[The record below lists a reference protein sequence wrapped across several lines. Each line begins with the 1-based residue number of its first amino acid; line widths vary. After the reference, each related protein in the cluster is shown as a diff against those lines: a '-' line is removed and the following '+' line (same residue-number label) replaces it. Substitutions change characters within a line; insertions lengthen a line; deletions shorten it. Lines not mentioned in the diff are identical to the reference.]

1 MVDNRSR
8 SVAQGQ
14 HARKR
19 GNFVAEQQ
27 RVVGIDLGTT
37 NSLIAFM
44 QGDAPIVIPG
54 EDGSPIVPSVVAF
67 DQETASGFSVGN
79 AARGVLLT
87 HSANAVYSVKRLMGR
102 DLTDIQDE
110 LKLFPFQLAEG
121 LQPGEVLKLNIGGLT
136 LTPPEVSAYIL
147 LQLKR
152 NAERFFGVEVTKA
165 VITVPAYFN
174 DAQRQATKDAGR
186 IAGLDVLRLVNEPT
200 AAALAYGLDKNPDG
214 SAKDGII
221 AVYDFGGGTFDISIL
236 KLHEGIFEVIATGGD
251 THLGG
256 DDIDNL
262 LTAVALDDIR
272 GDLGLDIST
281 NPEVVQQLRKA
292 VIEAKI
298 ALSDAESTRILLE
311 IPAGTGKSQIPS
323 GDDNKELNT
332 KAGAPPLSAVERVDS
347 EMWEGKNSGPTQP
360 THYAREITRAQYE
373 QLIAP
378 IIARTAAPVKQALRD
393 AGFTAADID
402 EVVMV
407 GGSTRIPAVR
417 KLVTEL
423 FDLEARGRKLHTE
436 LNPDEVVALG
446 AAVQAQIL
454 SGEYSSATDDLLL
467 LDVTPLSLGIEAL
480 GGVVAKIIQRNSTIP
495 ASATEHFTTGVDGQ
509 TNVAIHVLQG
519 ERELAKDCRSLAR
532 FDLKGIPPM
541 VAGLP
546 RIEVKFLIDA
556 NGILH
561 VSAREQRSGQEAA
574 VEVKPTYGLT
584 DEQVEAMILESFDNA
599 EEDITARQVIEAKNE
614 AETIMTAVEKGEK
627 TPAWQQLTFDEH
639 AAIKAAASELKQA
652 VIGGDYKVIR
662 KGIDQLDKKTRRFA
676 EIMMDSAVTG
686 ALGGKTMAAAGAD
699 LAASQQGAAPSA
711 PHAFAKAEVSEATPA
726 PDPFADAEADLE
738 TPGESTE
745 D

>member
-1 MVDNRSR
+1 
-8 SVAQGQ
+8 
-14 HARKR
+14 
-19 GNFVAEQQ
+19 
-27 RVVGIDLGTT
+27 
-37 NSLIAFM
+37 
-44 QGDAPIVIPG
+44 
-54 EDGSPIVPSVVAF
+54 
-67 DQETASGFSVGN
+67 
-79 AARGVLLT
+79 
-87 HSANAVYSVKRLMGR
+87 MGR
-102 DLTDIQDE
+102 DLTDVIPE
-110 LKLFPFQLAEG
+110 LKLFPFHLAEG
-121 LQPGEVLKLNIGGLT
+121 LQPNEVLKLNVGGLT
-136 LTPPEVSAYIL
+136 LTPPEISAYIL

-152 NAERFFGVEVTKA
+152 NAERFFGAEVTKA

-200 AAALAYGLDKNPDG
+200 AAALAYGLDKNR
-214 SAKDGII
+214 DGII

-272 GDLGLDIST
+272 GDLNLDVTT
-281 NPEVVQQLRKA
+281 NPEVIQQLRKA

-298 ALSDAESTRILLE
+298 ALSATDSTRLALTL
-311 IPAGTGKSQIPS
+311 PDGK
-323 GDDNKELNT
+323 L
-332 KAGAPPLSAVERVDS
+332 
-347 EMWEGKNSGPTQP
+347 
-360 THYAREITRAQYE
+360 YAREITRTQYE

-378 IIARTAAPVKQALRD
+378 VIERTAAPVKQALRD
-393 AGFTAADID
+393 ANLTPDQID

-417 KLVTEL
+417 ALVTQL
-423 FDLEARGRKLHTE
+423 FDLDARNRKLHTE

-454 SGEYSSATDDLLL
+454 SGTENSATNDLLL

-532 FDLKGIPPM
+532 FDLKNIPPM

-561 VSAREQRSGQEAA
+561 VSAREQRSGQEAQ

-584 DEQVEAMILESFDNA
+584 DEQVETMILDSFDNA
-599 EEDITARQVIEAKNE
+599 ESDITARQLIEARNE
-614 AETIMTAVEKGEK
+614 ANTILEAVAKGNQS
-627 TPAWQQLTFDEH
+627 PAWQQLSLGEH
-639 AAIKAAASELKQA
+639 AAIESAATELRRL
-652 VIGGDYKVIR
+652 ITEDDYKAIR
-662 KGIDQLDKKTRRFA
+662 EGIEHLDKTTRRFA
-676 EIMMDSAVTG
+676 ELMMDAAVTG
-686 ALGGKTMAAAGAD
+686 ALGGKTMAAAGES
-699 LAASQQGAAPSA
+699 LEKNQQGAAEVETSA
-711 PHAFAKAEVSEATPA
+711 PRNEIER
-726 PDPFADAEADLE
+726 AEADPE
-738 TPGESTE
+738 TPAESTE

>member
-1 MVDNRSR
+1 VPDQPHRTT
-8 SVAQGQ
+8 AP
-14 HARKR
+14 
-19 GNFVAEQQ
+19 
-27 RVVGIDLGTT
+27 VVGIDLGTT

-44 QGDAPIVIPG
+44 QGDTPAVIPG
-54 EDGSPIVPSVVAF
+54 EDGSAIVPSVVAF
-67 DQETASGFSVGN
+67 DQDTVQGFSVGN
-79 AARGVLLT
+79 AARNVLLT
-87 HSANAVYSVKRLMGR
+87 NSANAVYSVKRLMGR
-102 DLTDIQDE
+102 DLADVQPE
-110 LKLFPFQLAEG
+110 LEHFPFHLAPD
-121 LQPGEVLKLNIGGLT
+121 LKPGEVLKLNVGGLT
-136 LTPPEVSAYIL
+136 LTPPEISAYIL
-147 LQLKR
+147 LQLKN
-152 NAERFFGVEVTKA
+152 NATRFFGAEVTKA

-200 AAALAYGLDKNPDG
+200 AAALAYGLDKQ
-214 SAKDGII
+214 KDGII

-236 KLHEGIFEVIATGGD
+236 KLHDGIFEVIATGGD

-256 DDIDNL
+256 DDIDLL

-272 GDLGLDIST
+272 GDLNLDVT
-281 NPEVVQQLRKA
+281 QNPEVIQQLRKA
-292 VIEAKI
+292 VIDAKI
-298 ALSDAESTRILLE
+298 ALSSADSTRITLTL
-311 IPAGTGKSQIPS
+311 PDGK
-323 GDDNKELNT
+323 L
-332 KAGAPPLSAVERVDS
+332 
-347 EMWEGKNSGPTQP
+347 
-360 THYAREITRAQYE
+360 YAREITRPQFE

-378 IIARTAAPVKQALRD
+378 IIQRTATPVKQALKD
-393 AGFTAADID
+393 ANLTPDQID

-417 KLVTEL
+417 TLVTTL
-423 FDLEARGRKLHTE
+423 FDLEARGRKLHTS

-454 SGEYSSATDDLLL
+454 SGTENAATNDLLL

-561 VSAREQRSGQEAA
+561 VSAREQRSGQEAQ

-584 DEQVEAMILESFDNA
+584 DEQVETMILESFDHA
-599 EEDITARQVIEAKNE
+599 ESDISARQLIEARNE
-614 AETIMTAVEKGEK
+614 AQTILDALVKGEK
-627 TPAWQQLTFDEH
+627 SPAWQQLSIGEH
-639 AAIKAAASELKQA
+639 ASIESHATELRRIMQ
-652 VIGGDYKVIR
+652 GDDYKAIR
-662 KGIDQLDKKTRRFA
+662 EGIEYLDKATRRFA
-676 EIMMDSAVTG
+676 ELMMDAAVTG
-686 ALGGKTMAAAGAD
+686 ALGGKTMAAAGES
-699 LAASQQGAAPSA
+699 LAANQQGATPTA
-711 PHAFAKAEVSEATPA
+711 PHAFAKAEVTPTN
-726 PDPFADAEADLE
+726 DLERAEADPS
-738 TPGESTE
+738 TPGKSTE